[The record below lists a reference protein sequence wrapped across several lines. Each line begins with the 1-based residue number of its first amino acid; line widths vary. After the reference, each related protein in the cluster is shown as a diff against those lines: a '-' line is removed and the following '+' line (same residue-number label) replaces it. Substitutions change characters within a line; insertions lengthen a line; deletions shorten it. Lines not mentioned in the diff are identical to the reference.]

1 MPHGWEAQ
9 VLFEETTSTL
19 LCGDLFSQVGSGP
32 ALITDDVVGPAL
44 AAESMFHA
52 TALAPHT
59 GQTMRALGDLE
70 PSTLAIMH
78 GPSFQG
84 DGKRALYDLAVAYE
98 EMARQN

>member
-1 MPHGWEAQ
+1 
-9 VLFEETTSTL
+9 
-19 LCGDLFSQVGSGP
+19 
-32 ALITDDVVGPAL
+32 
-44 AAESMFHA
+44 MFHA

-84 DGKRALYDLAVAYE
+84 DGKRALYDLAAAYE
-98 EMARQN
+98 ELAGQN